1 MCKRKYTK
9 KELTLMNN
17 IKKSNERCYYC
28 RCVVKESKRTVDHKI
43 PFSRG
48 GLTTSENLV
57 MSCEKCNNEKD
68 FFTEEE
74 YREYK
79 EITDIK
85 ISKNIAI
92 ITLTNVLK
100 SYKKA
105 EANVY
110 IEKNRL
116 KELNKEIAKI
126 ESLIKDSR
134 FSASMGY
141 KLCKTLQD
149 NLIEREVV
157 EKNVRYLEAVNK
169 YIKGNR
175 KLTRDKLDAV
185 KNKIRKEYRKEYIS
199 TKRIELMESV

>member
-1 MCKRKYTK
+1 MCRRKYSA
-9 KELTLMNN
+9 EEILLMNN
-17 IKKSNERCYYC
+17 IRKSNERCYYC
-28 RCVVKESKRTVDHKI
+28 GCGVKESKRTVDHKTPI
-43 PFSRG
+43 SRG
-48 GLTTSENLV
+48 GETQEDNLV
-57 MSCEKCNNEKD
+57 MSCQKCNNEKD

-110 IEKNRL
+110 IERNRL

-149 NLIEREVV
+149 NLIERDIV

-169 YIKGNR
+169 YIKDNR

-199 TKRIELMESV
+199 TKRITLMEGV

>member
-1 MCKRKYTK
+1 
-9 KELTLMNN
+9 MNN

-157 EKNVRYLEAVNK
+157 EKNVRNLEAVNK